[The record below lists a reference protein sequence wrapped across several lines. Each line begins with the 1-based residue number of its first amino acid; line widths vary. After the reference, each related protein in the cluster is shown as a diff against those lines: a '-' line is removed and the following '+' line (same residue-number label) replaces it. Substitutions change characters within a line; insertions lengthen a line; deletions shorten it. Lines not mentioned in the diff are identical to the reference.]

1 MDYNKLDAS
10 FLYYKDKI
18 LSMRVSMMEG
28 GIIYIAKPILVLAI
42 LNCIDRNLIVEN
54 KIFYNK
60 ELKETYKCFYQI
72 HKKYIQDVTPIWKP
86 FFHLKNDNFYHLV
99 SDKSFD
105 IKTPSNKF
113 IIENIKYAKFDD
125 ELWILLQNSGYREK
139 LKEIIF
145 NFYIK

>member
-28 GIIYIAKPILVLAI
+28 SIIYIAKPILVLAI

-72 HKKYIQDVTPIWKP
+72 HKNTVKM
-86 FFHLKNDNFYHLV
+86 
-99 SDKSFD
+99 
-105 IKTPSNKF
+105 
-113 IIENIKYAKFDD
+113 
-125 ELWILLQNSGYREK
+125 
-139 LKEIIF
+139 
-145 NFYIK
+145 